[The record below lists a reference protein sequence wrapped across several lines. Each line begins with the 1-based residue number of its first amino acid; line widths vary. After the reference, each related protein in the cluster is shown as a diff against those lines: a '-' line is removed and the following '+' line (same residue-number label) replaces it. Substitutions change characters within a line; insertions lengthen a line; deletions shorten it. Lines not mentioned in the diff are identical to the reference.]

1 MFLALSFTDF
11 VLYAEQGVLLP
22 NVFYYPGSEGIAFG
36 ARRWH
41 ESGSNTS
48 TEIDAVRSVVEDAGL
63 LAGFRFC
70 ESRTD
75 GPPGYEVVRV
85 FAIPMHGNEA
95 C

>member
-11 VLYAEQGVLLP
+11 ELYAEEGVLLP
-22 NVFYYPGSEGIAFG
+22 NVFYYPCSEGAHLEPG
-36 ARRWH
+36 AGTKVAATPRRK
-41 ESGSNTS
+41 S
-48 TEIDAVRSVVEDAGL
+48 TPCAPLSKM
-63 LAGFRFC
+63 LACSRVSLR